1 LNPTN
6 AAFTTWNSRIAP
18 VFDVARTAC
27 IVEVDQDGRV
37 SRRMETF
44 KDDLPAQKVLC
55 LVQWKI
61 ETLVCGAISRSLQSI
76 LTAQAIRVIPFV
88 AGDLQEVI
96 EAWLKGSIEDAAF
109 AMPGYGGRRH
119 RKMGGA
125 SPVGMG
131 AWVLNP
137 EEAQNPKRGGR
148 RRGHSHGQG
157 RSALSAVGVEEYLC
171 PKCGRREPRQTGMPF
186 TMVQCRTCGTAMV
199 SASYQS
205 SKPRR

>member
-1 LNPTN
+1 MIPMN

-37 SRRMETF
+37 SQRMETF

-61 ETLVCGAISRSLQSI
+61 ESLVCGAISRSLQLI
-76 LTAQAIRVIPFV
+76 LAAQAIRVIPFV

-96 EAWLKGSIEDAAF
+96 GAWLKGSIEDAAF

-125 SPVGMG
+125 APIGMG
-131 AWVLNP
+131 AWVLAP
-137 EEAQNPKRGGR
+137 EETQHPRGGGR
-148 RRGHSHGQG
+148 RRGQPHGQG
-157 RSALSAVGVEEYLC
+157 RSVRSAGGVEECLC
-171 PKCGRREPRQTGMPF
+171 PKCGRREPRQTGMPC
-186 TMVQCRTCGTAMV
+186 TMLQCRTCGTAMV
-199 SASYQS
+199 SSSYHS